1 MYDEWNVEEERGVVR
16 KMVEKLNYEV
26 QYWKMRMRDVRRG
39 RENGGGLS
47 VART

>member
-26 QYWKMRMRDVRRG
+26 QYWRMKVCHVKEKG
-39 RENGGGLS
+39 HQHKQGEKG
-47 VART
+47 